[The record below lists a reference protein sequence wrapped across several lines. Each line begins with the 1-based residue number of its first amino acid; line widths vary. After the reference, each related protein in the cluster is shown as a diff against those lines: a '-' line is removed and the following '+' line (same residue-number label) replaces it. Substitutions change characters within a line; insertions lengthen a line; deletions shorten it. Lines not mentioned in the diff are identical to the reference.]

1 MSHFKQAKNA
11 LLCMQRHSWEQGVA
25 MQAMLETGDLPAVI
39 LMAHEA
45 VNRQTADGRAATIG
59 VSDGV
64 TDPCSVGE
72 GLLAAA
78 RVTGSASLRAGC
90 ERLLRWAEQDAPRAE
105 DGTLYHLTGS
115 RQMWVD
121 SLYMLPPY
129 LAAAGRYR
137 EALRQA
143 QGLYQRLYDP
153 ASGLMAHR
161 WDEEARRLV
170 TPVHWG
176 VGNGWALAGLTRL
189 QAMLPDDFSADRQR
203 LQEMIRRLL
212 KALRPHMRPDGLFH
226 NVVDDPSTF
235 VETNLSQMAAY
246 TVYRGCIQGWLDASM
261 ASWADTM
268 RLAAQGKVDSFGL
281 VQGVCGAP
289 DFDHPGT
296 APEGQAFYLLMEQA
310 HQDWQQRKGAS
321 SNEKLSLV

>member
-1 MSHFKQAKNA
+1 MNHFKQVKAA

-78 RVTGSASLRAGC
+78 RATGSASLWAGC
-90 ERLLRWAEQDAPRAE
+90 ARLLRWVEQGAPRAA

-129 LAAAGRYR
+129 LAAAGQYH

-143 QGLYQRLYDP
+143 HGLYRRLYD
-153 ASGLMAHR
+153 AQSGLMAHR
-161 WDEEARRLV
+161 WDEEALRLI
-170 TPVHWG
+170 TPAHWG
-176 VGNGWALAGLTRL
+176 VGNGWALAGLMRL
-189 QAMLPDDFSADRQR
+189 QAMLPDDFSSDRQR
-203 LQEMIRRLL
+203 LQEIVCQLL
-212 KALRPHMRPDGLFH
+212 TALRPLMRRDGLFYY
-226 NVVDDPSTF
+226 VVDDPSTF

-246 TVYRGCIQGWLDASM
+246 TVYRGCAQGWLDASL
-261 ASWADTM
+261 ASWADMM
-268 RLAAQGKVDSFGL
+268 RLAAQRQVDSLGL
-281 VQGVCGAP
+281 VRGVCGAP
-289 DFDHPGT
+289 DFDHPGI
-296 APEGQAFYLLMEQA
+296 APEGQAFYLLMTQA
-310 HQDWQQRKGAS
+310 WQDWQQKKGA
-321 SNEKLSLV
+321 